1 MEVEKR
7 TGREC
12 RGGGKRQGRGPG
24 HKHTAPLI
32 HQRRRVATCP
42 EEFMSYK
49 MKSLW
54 AEGTG
59 REECAA
65 DLGAMRVPP
74 VCAPHHRTARDP
86 RLPGRPVVQEPGR
99 TCRGPQAMCQALGP
113 VHSPPRGSC
122 TLSQVLGVK
131 RNSGLEWSLLFASGA
146 AGQAE
151 GLLLVEVAGHAG

>member
-7 TGREC
+7 TGSEC

-42 EEFMSYK
+42 EEFMSSK

-59 REECAA
+59 RDECAA

-74 VCAPHHRTARDP
+74 VCAPRHRTARDP
-86 RLPGRPVVQEPGR
+86 SLPGWPVVQEPGR

-113 VHSPPRGSC
+113 VHSPQRGSC
-122 TLSQVLGVK
+122 TLVPGSWGQEKQRPGVE
-131 RNSGLEWSLLFASGA
+131 SLFASGA